1 MAYYDEGEDSLIT
14 GFGTKEVPLNES
26 AQASY
31 SEKRKEEYPDVGE
44 QLDDLFKQG
53 FFSEAMTARIQA
65 VKERYAKL
73 TDEQQQEEIE
83 IEKRAQDEW
92 IAQCEAQRAIEET
105 ERLAA
110 KLKMENDALEE
121 YYQAHPEERP

>member
-14 GFGTKEVPLNES
+14 GFGTKEVPLDIS

-31 SEKRKEEYPDVGE
+31 REKRAIEYPDIGE

-53 FFSEAMTARIQA
+53 LFSEAMTARIQA
-65 VKERYAKL
+65 VKDRYAKM
-73 TDEQQQEEIE
+73 TDEEQQAAIE
-83 IEKRAQDEW
+83 AQNKEHEEW
-92 IAQCEAQRAIEET
+92 IAQCEAQRAIEEV

>member
-1 MAYYDEGEDSLIT
+1 MAYYDEGEDSLIKE
-14 GFGTKEVPLNES
+14 FGTKEVPKNES
-26 AQASY
+26 AAMTH
-31 SEKRKEEYPDVGE
+31 SEKRATEYPDIGE

-53 FFSEAMTARIQA
+53 LFSEAMTARIQA
-65 VKERYAKL
+65 VKDRYAKM
-73 TDEQQQEEIE
+73 TDEEHQAVIEAEE
-83 IEKRAQDEW
+83 RAHAEW
-92 IAQCEAQRAIEET
+92 VAQCEAQREAEEV

>member
-1 MAYYDEGEDSLIT
+1 MAYYDEGEESLIKE
-14 GFGTKEVPLNES
+14 FGTREVPKN
-26 AQASY
+26 QAAAPSY
-31 SEKRKEEYPDVGE
+31 REKRSTEYPDIGE

-53 FFSEAMTARIQA
+53 AFSEAMTARIQA
-65 VKERYAKL
+65 VKDRYAKM
-73 TDEQQQEEIE
+73 TDEEHQAAIEAEQQAHQ
-83 IEKRAQDEW
+83 EW
-92 IAQCEAQRAIEET
+92 IAQCEAQRAIEEV

>member
-1 MAYYDEGEDSLIT
+1 MAYYEEGEESLIT
-14 GFGTKEVPLNES
+14 GFGTKEVPLDTS
-26 AQASY
+26 AQAHY
-31 SEKRKEEYPDVGE
+31 RDKRAVEYPDIGE

-53 FFSEAMTARIQA
+53 LFSDAMTARIQA
-65 VKERYAKL
+65 VKDRYAKI
-73 TDEQQQEEIE
+73 TDEEQQEAIAIE
-83 IEKRAQDEW
+83 RQAQEDW